1 MERNPVGW
9 FEIYV
14 QDMARAKAFY
24 ESVLAAKLERLES
37 TAPGISE
44 MWAFPMKQEAPG
56 AAGALVHMPG
66 GPGGGGASTIVYFT
80 SADCAIELA
89 RAPQQGG
96 KVKKDKTSIG
106 PYGFIALIEDPEG
119 NVIGIHS
126 LK

>member
-14 QDMARAKAFY
+14 RDMARAKAFY
-24 ESVLAAKLERLES
+24 EAVLAVKLDKLES
-37 TAPGISE
+37 TGPGISE

-56 AAGALVHMPG
+56 AAGALVQMPG
-66 GPGGGGASTIVYFT
+66 GPEGGGASTIVYFT
-80 SADCAIELA
+80 SADCATEIGRVPA
-89 RAPQQGG
+89 HGG
-96 KVKKDKTSIG
+96 VVKKGKTSIG
-106 PYGFIALIEDPEG
+106 PYGFIALVEDPEG